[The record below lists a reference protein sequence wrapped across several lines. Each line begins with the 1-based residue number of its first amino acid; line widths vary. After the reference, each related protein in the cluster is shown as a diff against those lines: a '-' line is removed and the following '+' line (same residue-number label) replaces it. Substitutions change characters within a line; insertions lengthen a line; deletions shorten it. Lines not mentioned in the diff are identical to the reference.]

1 MHMPK
6 NILKKGNFNKA
17 KNKRNNK
24 RVFNNKI
31 VDSKNSPLLFDIEV
45 GRKAMSTIFDGAVNT
60 RNRSLPNPT
69 DTDRGYVAREMLLQ
83 TNIAY
88 DDESKNFSLL
98 TRQSNKP
105 GLHNKNIMDTKQFEE
120 TVNQPITAEDKF
132 TQKEDPFYNLDEGE
146 MANADYSKEVDRQGR
161 VRVVPDLSSV
171 AATVTRINLSKNY
184 KGKSKYFTK
193 TPLKGR
199 Y

>member
-6 NILKKGNFNKA
+6 HILKTGNFDKA
-17 KNKRNNK
+17 KNQRNNK
-24 RVFNNKI
+24 RVFNDKI
-31 VDSKNSPLLFDIEV
+31 VNSKNSPLLFDIEV

-60 RNRSLPNPT
+60 RVKST
-69 DTDRGYVAREMLLQ
+69 AASIDSDRGSIAREMLLQ
-83 TNIAY
+83 TNVTY
-88 DDESKNFSLL
+88 EDTPKNFSLL

-105 GLHNKNIMDTKQFEE
+105 GLHNKNIMDTRQFEE

-146 MANADYSKEVDRQGR
+146 MTNTVYTTEVDPQGR
-161 VRVVPDLSSV
+161 TRNVPDLSSI
-171 AATVTRINLSKNY
+171 AAGLTRVNLSKNY

-193 TPLKGR
+193 NSLKGK